1 MVWDMICFISDSPII
16 YFFLVCLQ
24 NTIVRIESVFFRQ
37 IILRVFWQIKTNFYR
52 NWIEIIFRSHSCKCC
67 LKIEELKLENLWT
80 KHIYFWSHTLTDW
93 KSKSWNGKRTFQTTS
108 KMNFRHLLGKS
119 DIFRSRLLLS
129 SSLTRHVLEL
139 TMNMMNWLGDPQMK
153 KQNLENS
160 FFKKKSFDILFSA
173 QDDIKE

>member
-1 MVWDMICFISDSPII
+1 MVKTLWTLRNYQCQLGHGVRHDLLYFWFSNYI
-16 YFFLVCLQ
+16 FFLVCLQ

-80 KHIYFWSHTLTDW
+80 KLIYFWSHTLMDW

-119 DIFRSRLLLS
+119 DIFRSRLLL
-129 SSLTRHVLEL
+129 HI
-139 TMNMMNWLGDPQMK
+139 DP
-153 KQNLENS
+153 NEN
-160 FFKKKSFDILFSA
+160 KTAMPL
-173 QDDIKE
+173 